1 MLGFLRTFLI
11 RTRLLFLGG
20 VVSLVMVII
29 AILGIYA
36 LSQTNAFIMSIHD
49 DRVVPLKQLKVISD
63 MYAINIVDTTHKMN
77 HKTVSFPQGERM
89 IQEAKTNITKEW
101 NAYLATYLTP
111 EEQTLVTKAKAQ
123 MTNADAAVETL
134 YGIIKAQNASA
145 LHEFAVK
152 TLYPSIEPVTDS
164 ISALIDLQLKEASN
178 LYTKAQ
184 SMYLDTRTF
193 VIALS
198 IVALLVTLLNI
209 WLIANSINTP
219 LKEMEHLTQAMV
231 HGDGDLTRRLN
242 EEGAD
247 EIGLISKVFNRFLA
261 KTQTVVAKAKASAAD
276 NAVVSEELSSTSN
289 VVGQKL
295 QDSVEVVAQ
304 TNTHIQNITRVSMDA
319 SSKTHTVLDAVTKAR
334 KELGQSQK
342 LLQEMTQDIEGNVQM
357 QTELS
362 SHLKHLRDE
371 AEQIK
376 QVLSVIG
383 DIADQT
389 NLLALNAAIEAA
401 RAGEHGRGFAVVA
414 DEVRKL
420 AERTQKSLSETDITI
435 NTIVQSIA
443 DVSDKMSEGSEKILS
458 LGSVSERV
466 FKQMRSVETTVEK
479 TFTSTTSLRED
490 AMTQAKQAQNI
501 GISMENVTQLFA
513 ESARNIEEIAGAV
526 THLSEGTTELSNLLS
541 GFKV

>member
-1 MLGFLRTFLI
+1 
-11 RTRLLFLGG
+11 
-20 VVSLVMVII
+20 
-29 AILGIYA
+29 
-36 LSQTNAFIMSIHD
+36 MSIHD

-134 YGIIKAQNASA
+134 YGIIKAQNAPA

-193 VIALS
+193 VITLS
-198 IVALLVTLLNI
+198 IVALLATLLNI
-209 WLIANSINTP
+209 WLVANSINTP

-247 EIGLISKVFNRFLA
+247 EVSLISKVFNQFLA

-295 QDSVEVVAQ
+295 QDSVEVVSK

-334 KELGQSQK
+334 KELAQSQK
-342 LLQEMTQDIEGNVQM
+342 LLQEMTQDIEG
-357 QTELS
+357 
-362 SHLKHLRDE
+362 K
-371 AEQIK
+371 
-376 QVLSVIG
+376 
-383 DIADQT
+383 
-389 NLLALNAAIEAA
+389 
-401 RAGEHGRGFAVVA
+401 
-414 DEVRKL
+414 
-420 AERTQKSLSETDITI
+420 
-435 NTIVQSIA
+435 
-443 DVSDKMSEGSEKILS
+443 
-458 LGSVSERV
+458 
-466 FKQMRSVETTVEK
+466 
-479 TFTSTTSLRED
+479 
-490 AMTQAKQAQNI
+490 
-501 GISMENVTQLFA
+501 
-513 ESARNIEEIAGAV
+513 
-526 THLSEGTTELSNLLS
+526 
-541 GFKV
+541 